1 MSKSPEGHGI
11 ELPIPQLQ
19 DAYKR
24 WRGLEPTGVEEVDRA
39 REYYIGL
46 LRKELQKRG
55 ALHYIPPSDNPGTG
69 EDYLPMPPGQGPPLP
84 RSLGIQWPW
93 RR

>member
-1 MSKSPEGHGI
+1 MSKSSEGQGI
-11 ELPIPQLQ
+11 KLPTPQLK

-24 WRGLEPTGVEEVDRA
+24 WRGLEPTGVEEVDQA

-46 LRKELQKRG
+46 LRKELQQRG
-55 ALHYIPPSDNPGTG
+55 ALHYIPPSDNPGMG
-69 EDYLPMPPGQGPPLP
+69 EDYLPMSPSQGPPLP
-84 RSLGIQWPW
+84 RRLNVEWPW